1 MKATS
6 IDRVGERQKLLPRR
20 EPYWG
25 PKIAA
30 NQHLGYR
37 KIAKTTGSWI
47 ARLKKDGK
55 RTYQK
60 LGFETD
66 AFGYDQASAAAVA
79 WFRHLADI
87 EEGTVAAV
95 TVAAVDLTVQ
105 GACDEYITNLRHQKL
120 RPTTAHDAQKR
131 FERVVYK
138 APLAKVRLAALRKK
152 DVQAWLDSLDLPPAS
167 LARTFTSLRAALNS
181 AVRRERVGV
190 AARQAWTALEVPKI
204 PDNRRDLFLD
214 LQQRKALL
222 KAAKGGLK
230 DLIQGA
236 MLTGRRAGELTSA
249 TCKQFDPRTGLMI
262 FDGKTGRHRGV
273 PLSAAALKLF
283 VRLAKDKGPEDFL
296 FTRDDGLR
304 WNHSDWDELVR
315 DAATKAELPAGTCLY
330 TMRHSFISQTIS
342 SGLSTLEVAR
352 LVGTSLQ
359 MIERHYGRMVPA
371 ETLKR
376 LSRVKFV

>member
-66 AFGYDQASAAAVA
+66 IFGYDQASAAAVA

-87 EEGTVAAV
+87 EKGTVAAV

-105 GACDEYITNLRHQKL
+105 GACDEYVSNLRQKL
-120 RPTTAHDAQKR
+120 RPTTAHDALKR

-138 APLAKVRLAALRKK
+138 KPLAKVRLAALRKQ
-152 DVQAWLDSLDLPPAS
+152 DVQAWLDSLTMPPAS

-190 AARQAWTALEVPKI
+190 AARQAWTALEMPDV
-204 PDNRRDLFLD
+204 PDNRRRRFLD
-214 LQQRKALL
+214 LKQRRALL
-222 KAAKGGLK
+222 KAAKGGLH
-230 DLIQGA
+230 DLIEGA
-236 MLTGRRAGELTSA
+236 LLTGCRAGELVNA
-249 TCKQFDPRTGLMI
+249 QVKQFDARTGHMVFI
-262 FDGKTGRHRGV
+262 GKTGRRTV
-273 PLSAAALKLF
+273 PLAAPALALF
-283 VRLAKDKGPEDFL
+283 KRLAAKGKGPEDFL

-304 WNHSDWDELVR
+304 WNHSDWDEKVK
-315 DAATKAELPAGTCLY
+315 AAAKKAGLPDDVVLY
-330 TMRHSFISQTIS
+330 TCRHSYATQTIS

-352 LVGTSLQ
+352 MMGTSLQ
-359 MIERHYGRMVPA
+359 MIEKHYGHLIHK
-371 ETLKR
+371 ETLAR
-376 LSRVKFV
+376 LSKVKFV